1 MKISFK
7 ELVVMLLIRLV
18 FRIRD
23 VLWKRLIVNVIV
35 VVMKGIYG
43 MILDVL
49 LRGKSVV
56 SVMKL
61 DILNDS
67 VKLKIGVLRGNMGE
81 FIIL

>member
-1 MKISFK
+1 
-7 ELVVMLLIRLV
+7 MLLIRLV

-61 DILNDS
+61 DILNDKIKNWS
-67 VKLKIGVLRGNMGE
+67 VKGKYGRVYN
-81 FIIL
+81 IIE

>member
-1 MKISFK
+1 
-7 ELVVMLLIRLV
+7 MLLIRLV

-81 FIIL
+81 FFNIIE

>member
-1 MKISFK
+1 
-7 ELVVMLLIRLV
+7 MLLIRLV

>member
-1 MKISFK
+1 
-7 ELVVMLLIRLV
+7 
-18 FRIRD
+18 
-23 VLWKRLIVNVIV
+23 
-35 VVMKGIYG
+35 MKGTYG

-67 VKLKIGVLRGNMGE
+67 VKPKTGVLRGNTGE
-81 FIIL
+81 FITLQSSQIKAMRTKLTHLVSVILC